1 MAAHGVGR
9 RDPGTE
15 LVEEFVS
22 EIGSLIADTWKVL
35 LPLAVLAVGWW
46 GWTHEAWI
54 GAEGWDRVRSGL
66 WVLAGLVVVGMGLRV
81 WWVWRTLP
89 HRKAKVR
96 ARDAVDAAKVP
107 GTAVVTDRQ
116 GRAGYVQLDPD
127 SHLTATQR
135 TRLTGALSEKLGVPV
150 ELGATDSK
158 DRVPFRP
165 ARVEAERDVLA
176 ATIPAVPYPSKV
188 DLSGLHVGT
197 RADGKPFLLNLA
209 EGRHT
214 LVVGATG
221 SGKGSVIQSI
231 LRQLAPAIKAGLV
244 RVIFIDPKGGAE
256 GLPVRGVCH
265 TVMVG
270 TGKNME
276 EVAEFMD
283 GLSNEVV
290 RDAMRLASQGKRAH
304 VATREHPFTVVIV
317 DECAS
322 ITEYMGTPQTQ
333 RTCEQALGALTTM
346 GRSAGWAVVGLV
358 QDPRKKVLSIRGLF
372 PQRVALR
379 LSEVHEVDWV
389 LGSAA
394 RERGAECHL
403 IPKGRQG
410 TGFLTVDGDP
420 DPLKIRFAFPT
431 DSDLVDMVERF
442 PAPVAPRVLG
452 LPEGFFG

>member
-1 MAAHGVGR
+1 MATATRKPETRRELSNDEWSAIGLLAGSVAIGCVVAWFLWVGPWWVAGGSDTVRTWAVALAAVGVLVLVLVAVGR
-9 RDPGTE
+9 SR
-15 LVEEFVS
+15 S
-22 EIGSLIADTWKVL
+22 AAKRSAK
-35 LPLAVLAVGWW
+35 
-46 GWTHEAWI
+46 
-54 GAEGWDRVRSGL
+54 DRVRDAMTATQVNGHP
-66 WVLAGLVVVGMGLRV
+66 VMTAKDGVG
-81 WWVWRTLP
+81 
-89 HRKAKVR
+89 
-96 ARDAVDAAKVP
+96 
-107 GTAVVTDRQ
+107 
-116 GRAGYVQLDPD
+116 GYVQLEK
-127 SHLTATQR
+127 ATFMGAAQR
-135 TRLTGALSEKLGVPV
+135 KRFEQALSENLGRPV
-150 ELGATDSK
+150 ELGVRDTK

-283 GLSNEVV
+283 GLSDEVV

-403 IPKGRQG
+403 IPKDRQG

-452 LPEGFFG
+452 LPAGFFG